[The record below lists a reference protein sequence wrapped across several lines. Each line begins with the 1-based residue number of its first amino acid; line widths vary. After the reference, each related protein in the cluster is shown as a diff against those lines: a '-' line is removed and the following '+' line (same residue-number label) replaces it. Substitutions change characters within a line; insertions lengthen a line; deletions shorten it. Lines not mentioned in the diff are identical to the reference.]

1 VLLLLPLFPPTGAS
15 HFTAHASG
23 LGSAH
28 GLATLAAAPVLS
40 ELQAWS
46 DWDSLYGSRL
56 GPLPAF
62 LAQHQQQLGF
72 RVLEVPGGGLLKLP
86 PAPAGAKL
94 DLQQLR
100 SGLKL
105 AVEQVRG
112 FETSSQIRRWV
123 TAKTQTATQATS
135 GKVKTVQHVTTGI
148 RRLTIGWVLWGMLLL
163 LLLSLPLDWPCTSQ
177 PSVHAGV
184 GWWYSRVHGLVMHAC
199 SSEGH
204 TRVLHVTLNGEN

>member
-1 VLLLLPLFPPTGAS
+1 MPDQATCTPVLKPVRLTGFSNKTCPVLLLLTCHPTGAS
-15 HFTAHASG
+15 HFAAPASG

-46 DWDSLYGSRL
+46 DWDSLYGPRL

-86 PAPAGAKL
+86 AAPAGSKL

-112 FETSSQIRRWV
+112 
-123 TAKTQTATQATS
+123 S
-135 GKVKTVQHVTTGI
+135 GS
-148 RRLTIGWVLWGMLLL
+148 LLIGCCGAFW
-163 LLLSLPLDWPCTSQ
+163 C
-177 PSVHAGV
+177 
-184 GWWYSRVHGLVMHAC
+184 
-199 SSEGH
+199 
-204 TRVLHVTLNGEN
+204 